1 MLVDAQVAK
10 LTEANIL
17 HRRCF
22 RALSI
27 AVNTNICIG
36 VIRLLSGLMRR
47 VLANATFRC
56 SRSAPA
62 RFSAPW

>member
-1 MLVDAQVAK
+1 MLFEAQVAK
-10 LTEANIL
+10 LTDANIL

-36 VIRLLSGLMRR
+36 VIGYF
-47 VLANATFRC
+47 LA
-56 SRSAPA
+56 
-62 RFSAPW
+62 